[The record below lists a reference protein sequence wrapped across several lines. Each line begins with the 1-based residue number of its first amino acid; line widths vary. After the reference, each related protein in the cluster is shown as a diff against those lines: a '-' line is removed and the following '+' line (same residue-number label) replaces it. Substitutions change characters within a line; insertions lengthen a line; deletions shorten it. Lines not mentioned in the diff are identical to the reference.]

1 MHGKF
6 PLIPVDF
13 PPKKHA
19 QKVWNQ
25 DGTSMIHIAPLWSIS
40 RFPSLWM
47 EIFSFHWQKTSHFHS
62 RSPGERRNLLL
73 PRGQSLAPALLATLP
88 QYTGHDRQKG
98 TTVATHQQKWHKVT
112 TPHCFIKGWY
122 CTGTLQALPPKML
135 ASKIV
140 GCCYRML
147 QGKATFWRVQT
158 EGLGLGTWNMSIF

>member
-1 MHGKF
+1 M
-6 PLIPVDF
+6 
-13 PPKKHA
+13 
-19 QKVWNQ
+19 WNQ

-47 EIFSFHWQKTSHFHS
+47 EMFSFHWQKTSHFHT

-98 TTVATHQQKWHKVT
+98 TTVATHQQKCTRQLHRTVLL
-112 TPHCFIKGWY
+112 KGD
-122 CTGTLQALPPKML
+122 TAQVPSKHSPPKML
-135 ASKIV
+135 ASKTV

-158 EGLGLGTWNMSIF
+158 EGLGLGSWNMLIF